1 MENSK
6 PIEKM
11 KQVRVN
17 IGNKSYLCDYLETD
31 SDKKVGLM
39 NVENLPPDRGALF
52 VWDEEDTRQ
61 MWMKNTLIPLDMIA
75 INDDDEVI
83 MVYPARPKDE
93 TLIPFM
99 STKYILE
106 VNQDSGIKI
115 GDDFE
120 IDDSDDLDKYVMKV
134 IGSDGGTQFLLQGGE
149 RIVSRKETRVLI
161 RKAKK
166 AELVK
171 NDEAAFNR
179 ICRSLGKYMF
189 KVLYGQD
196 HRDAQYVQ
204 VPEKKDKKDS

>member
-1 MENSK
+1 MEQK
-6 PIEKM
+6 L
-11 KQVRVN
+11 VN
-17 IGNKSYLCDYLETD
+17 IGDKTYKCKIAKSEE
-31 SDKKVGLM
+31 DKRQGLM
-39 NVENLPPDRGALF
+39 NLENLPPDEGMLF
-52 VWDEEDTRQ
+52 IWDDEDTRQ

-83 MVYPARPKDE
+83 MVYPAQPKDE
-93 TLIPFM
+93 TLVPFM

-106 VNQDSGIKI
+106 VNQNSGIKI

-166 AELVK
+166 AEAVK
-171 NDEAAFNR
+171 NDEAAFDK
-179 ICRSLGKYMF
+179 ICKSLGKYMF

-204 VPEKKDKKDS
+204 VPEKQDKKDS